1 MKFCYV
7 YIRWDNQLTW
17 TTERIDFEWAQYKA
31 VIKIKWRDS

>member
-1 MKFCYV
+1 MNYV

-17 TTERIDFEWAQYKA
+17 TKERIDFDMNQYKA